1 MLIKTSKNQ
10 KRSSPKIELEKKSI
24 WTDYLLFLNLEP
36 VVDLGFEQVGF
47 VYVEIVRKMRRDG
60 REHTEEQH
68 KMDALQEGIGADLRE
83 ELQRVVDPIRSRV
96 FFEVLQGV

>member
-1 MLIKTSKNQ
+1 
-10 KRSSPKIELEKKSI
+10 
-24 WTDYLLFLNLEP
+24 
-36 VVDLGFEQVGF
+36 
-47 VYVEIVRKMRRDG
+47 MRRDG
-60 REHTEEQH
+60 REHTQEQH